1 MGAYEIGSDRWM
13 QERIQRGLDPA
24 ESDRPDERRLALDVD
39 ANSVARVL
47 ANPLPAGPEA
57 PPG

>member
-1 MGAYEIGSDRWM
+1 M